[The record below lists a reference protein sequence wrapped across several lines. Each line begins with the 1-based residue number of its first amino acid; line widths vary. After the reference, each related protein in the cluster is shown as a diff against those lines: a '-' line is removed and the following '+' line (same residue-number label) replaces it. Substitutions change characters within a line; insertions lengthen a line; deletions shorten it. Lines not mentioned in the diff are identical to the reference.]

1 MRNDIRDAIG
11 LLESHGIPA
20 MRSKDSDCL
29 VFEVGENVFRA
40 PLPADPTRA
49 ASLLIDAVGNRGKIL
64 DDYREAVQGLGRVET
79 LDADDV
85 YWDDLFSNGDP
96 VEIGAVIFQSQGGGE
111 HPVGLD
117 LLVVSDGAWRPD
129 GFDTG
134 KEGTVDDVRDY
145 LAQWIKERQ

>member
-20 MRSKDSDCL
+20 MRSKDPDCL

-96 VEIGAVIFQSQGGGE
+96 VENRRRHIPKPRRGRASRRPGPAGRVGRRVASGRFRHRQGRHG
-111 HPVGLD
+111 
-117 LLVVSDGAWRPD
+117 
-129 GFDTG
+129 
-134 KEGTVDDVRDY
+134 
-145 LAQWIKERQ
+145 